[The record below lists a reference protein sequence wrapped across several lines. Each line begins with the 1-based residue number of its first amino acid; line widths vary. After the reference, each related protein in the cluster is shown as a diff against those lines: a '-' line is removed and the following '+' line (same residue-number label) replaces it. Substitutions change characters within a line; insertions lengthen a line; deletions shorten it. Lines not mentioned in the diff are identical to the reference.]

1 LNALTKAFV
10 VVVTILSVILVAL
23 VIPFAARVDDYAS
36 QYEQMKQDRNTQ
48 LALAQEA
55 ATKVRNAIAAKGS
68 ELETALESISS
79 LTAELDRANN
89 DAKALEAKLDQ
100 AQLTIDRNSAAM
112 EITSKDNQNK
122 SDQLSKL
129 NEQLQTHI
137 ATIAELQSE
146 RADLS
151 QVLIDE
157 RGKVR
162 RLSDNFMRIQEEN
175 KALQQQLLEKT
186 ALLTVAME
194 ELEVL
199 KQGAEERVAD
209 KTTVRPPKG
218 VVIRGSVTKI
228 DQPAEGITFVQV
240 NVGTRDLVKEGM
252 EFTVHRGDEFV
263 GKIEIASVDTA
274 ASVGQV
280 TLSEGSFEEGDK
292 VRAGG
297 R

>member
-1 LNALTKAFV
+1 MNALTKAFV

-68 ELETALESISS
+68 ELETALESIST

-89 DAKALEAKLDQ
+89 DAKALEAKLNQ
-100 AQLTIDRNSAAM
+100 TQLTLDRNSAAM
-112 EITSKDNQNK
+112 EILSSDNQTKSEQLNK
-122 SDQLSKL
+122 QS
-129 NEQLQTHI
+129 EQLQAHI
-137 ATIAELQSE
+137 ATIAELQGQ

-151 QVLIDE
+151 QILIDE

-162 RLSDNFMRIQEEN
+162 RLSDNYLRIQEEN

-186 ALLTVAME
+186 ASLKAAME
-194 ELEVL
+194 QLAIYLPEDGTDSLPV
-199 KQGAEERVAD
+199 
-209 KTTVRPPKG
+209 TSP

-228 DQPAEGITFVQV
+228 VQPTEGITFVEV

-252 EFTVHRGDEFV
+252 EFTVYRGDEFV
-263 GKIEIASVDTA
+263 GKIKIASVDTA
-274 ASVGQV
+274 AAVGQL
-280 TLSEGSFEEGDK
+280 TLSEAAVQEGDD

>member
-1 LNALTKAFV
+1 MNALTKAFV

-68 ELETALESISS
+68 ELETALESISA

-89 DAKALEAKLDQ
+89 DAKALETKLNQ
-100 AQLTIDRNSAAM
+100 TQLTLDRNSAAM
-112 EITSKDNQNK
+112 EILSSDNQTKSGQLNK
-122 SDQLSKL
+122 QS
-129 NEQLQTHI
+129 EQLQAHI
-137 ATIAELQSE
+137 ATIAELQGQ

-151 QVLIDE
+151 QILIDE

-162 RLSDNFMRIQEEN
+162 RLSDNYLRIQEEN

-186 ALLTVAME
+186 ASLKAAME
-194 ELEVL
+194 QLAIYLPED
-199 KQGAEERVAD
+199 GADSFPV
-209 KTTVRPPKG
+209 TSP

-228 DQPAEGITFVQV
+228 VQPTEGITFVEV

-252 EFTVHRGDEFV
+252 EFTVYRGDEFV
-263 GKIEIASVDTA
+263 GKIKIASVDTA
-274 ASVGQV
+274 AAVGQL
-280 TLSEGSFEEGDK
+280 TLSEAAVQEGDD
-292 VRAGG
+292 VRTGG

>member
-1 LNALTKAFV
+1 MNALTKAFV

-68 ELETALESISS
+68 ELETALESIST

-89 DAKALEAKLDQ
+89 DVKALEAKLNQ
-100 AQLTIDRNSAAM
+100 AQLTLDRSSASM
-112 EITSKDNQNK
+112 EILSSDNQTKSEQLNK
-122 SDQLSKL
+122 QS
-129 NEQLQTHI
+129 EQLQAHI
-137 ATIAELQSE
+137 ATIAELQGQ

-151 QVLIDE
+151 QILIDE

-162 RLSDNFMRIQEEN
+162 RLSDNYLRIQEEN

-186 ALLTVAME
+186 ASLKAAME
-194 ELEVL
+194 QLAIYLPEDGTDSLPV
-199 KQGAEERVAD
+199 
-209 KTTVRPPKG
+209 TSP

-228 DQPAEGITFVQV
+228 VQPTEGITFVEV

-252 EFTVHRGDEFV
+252 EFTVYRGDEFV
-263 GKIEIASVDTA
+263 GKIKIASVDTA
-274 ASVGQV
+274 AAVGQL
-280 TLSEGSFEEGDK
+280 TLSEAAVQEGDD
-292 VRAGG
+292 VRTGG